1 MKEENHENDDMNI
14 HEIDHEE
21 NQIKR
26 NRPRYVNQIVLNFSE
41 KEKNK
46 RFDELISDLEIFKQF
61 YRQNLE
67 KIKLESE
74 RNYSSLYNTKL
85 LIYNVLEK
93 NMVEISSLS
102 NKDVR
107 INRINNLYNWYKE
120 KMKINEDLRR
130 INQKSRINRINNL
143 YNWYKEKMKINED
156 LRRINQKSYKDVNEV
171 IDEDLNDLENQK
183 EQNDNNKL
191 IGKDFEIDPH
201 RNEEIIDKKI
211 VNDYQRKVLS
221 KNLEERFHKIQNNE
235 NDETNN
241 EINIK
246 DDGELA
252 KTLLSLKNQEFS
264 GGGTYSTFYSYKFGT
279 NATSFGKFRQTDN
292 DFPNFRET
300 AKGGRQENSFFPSY
314 NKATKTYYPP
324 IVSETKFSYS
334 YNRPEYNFE
343 NMTLENKII
352 KSKMKILAEKR
363 AQEEIK
369 SQIELMG
376 KTRAKYIEQVNNKYE
391 IRNVV
396 DMYSKL
402 NDFSS
407 PLLQKYKLRESKSM
421 SDIKDNN
428 KNIFNKKPQIKNKDL
443 NIGIRKMVR
452 NNTNYKNNTVIE
464 NGDKI
469 KLKLKEQKNLFE
481 SEQKMSNSS
490 NKEVNKNII
499 TKLKPKKNQKDTKI
513 FSGIL
518 DKIKLDSIKNIENK
532 KIMEPLKMNKVKIK
546 LKINKEKIQNDMLNN
561 IKKFAAKPNSE
572 IITSLM
578 NTDSLFQTNNNYGIL
593 CNLNKRKSSV
603 DIINNNQ
610 NQDNTNESREEEEEN
625 YYTNNCLSLFDQG
638 NLKKLNQN
646 KNQNKI
652 YPQSTNSLRRI
663 KFNQMHKTFDLN
675 KDNYLNLRRTL
686 SDWKKTEC
694 LSLLNELTKNK
705 TPKIEE
711 EKFKKSN
718 LRRQNSVLNAYVN
731 PKDKFEFSQFYLPR
745 TGSLLLKRKTE
756 DNKKTKK
763 KGKK

>member
-1 MKEENHENDDMNI
+1 MNQEIHENEDMNI

-21 NQIKR
+21 NQKKR

-93 NMVEISSLS
+93 NMVEISCLS
-102 NKDVR
+102 NKDV
-107 INRINNLYNWYKE
+107 
-120 KMKINEDLRR
+120 
-130 INQKSRINRINNL
+130 RINRINNL

-652 YPQSTNSLRRI
+652 YPQSTNSLTRI
-663 KFNQMHKTFDLN
+663 KFNQIHKTFDLN

-711 EKFKKSN
+711 EKIKKSN

-731 PKDKFEFSQFYLPR
+731 PKEKFEFSQFYLPR

>member
-1 MKEENHENDDMNI
+1 MNQEIHENEDMNI

-21 NQIKR
+21 NQKKR

-93 NMVEISSLS
+93 NMVEISCLS
-102 NKDVR
+102 NKDV
-107 INRINNLYNWYKE
+107 
-120 KMKINEDLRR
+120 
-130 INQKSRINRINNL
+130 RINRINNL

-300 AKGGRQENSFFPSY
+300 AKGDRQENSFFPSY

-376 KTRAKYIEQVNNKYE
+376 KTRAKYIEQINNKYE

-469 KLKLKEQKNLFE
+469 KLKLKEQKNLFK

-546 LKINKEKIQNDMLNN
+546 LKINKEKIQNIMLNN

-652 YPQSTNSLRRI
+652 YPQSTNSLTRI
-663 KFNQMHKTFDLN
+663 KFNQIHKTFDLN

-711 EKFKKSN
+711 EKIKKSN

-731 PKDKFEFSQFYLPR
+731 PKEKFEFSQFYLPR

>member
-1 MKEENHENDDMNI
+1 MNI

-21 NQIKR
+21 NQKKR

-93 NMVEISSLS
+93 NMVEISCLS
-102 NKDVR
+102 NKDV
-107 INRINNLYNWYKE
+107 
-120 KMKINEDLRR
+120 
-130 INQKSRINRINNL
+130 RINRINNL

-469 KLKLKEQKNLFE
+469 KLKLKEQKNLFQ

-499 TKLKPKKNQKDTKI
+499 TKLKPKKIQKDTKI

-610 NQDNTNESREEEEEN
+610 NQDNTYESREEEEEN

-652 YPQSTNSLRRI
+652 YPQSTNSLTRI
-663 KFNQMHKTFDLN
+663 KFNQIHKTFDLN

-711 EKFKKSN
+711 EKIKKSN

>member
-1 MKEENHENDDMNI
+1 MNQEIHENEDMNI

-93 NMVEISSLS
+93 NMVEISCLS
-102 NKDVR
+102 NKDV
-107 INRINNLYNWYKE
+107 
-120 KMKINEDLRR
+120 
-130 INQKSRINRINNL
+130 RINRINNL

-300 AKGGRQENSFFPSY
+300 AKGGSQENSFFPSY

-452 NNTNYKNNTVIE
+452 NDTNYKSNTVIE

-481 SEQKMSNSS
+481 SEQKMSN
-490 NKEVNKNII
+490 
-499 TKLKPKKNQKDTKI
+499 
-513 FSGIL
+513 
-518 DKIKLDSIKNIENK
+518 
-532 KIMEPLKMNKVKIK
+532 
-546 LKINKEKIQNDMLNN
+546 
-561 IKKFAAKPNSE
+561 
-572 IITSLM
+572 
-578 NTDSLFQTNNNYGIL
+578 
-593 CNLNKRKSSV
+593 
-603 DIINNNQ
+603 
-610 NQDNTNESREEEEEN
+610 
-625 YYTNNCLSLFDQG
+625 
-638 NLKKLNQN
+638 
-646 KNQNKI
+646 
-652 YPQSTNSLRRI
+652 
-663 KFNQMHKTFDLN
+663 
-675 KDNYLNLRRTL
+675 
-686 SDWKKTEC
+686 
-694 LSLLNELTKNK
+694 
-705 TPKIEE
+705 
-711 EKFKKSN
+711 
-718 LRRQNSVLNAYVN
+718 
-731 PKDKFEFSQFYLPR
+731 
-745 TGSLLLKRKTE
+745 
-756 DNKKTKK
+756 
-763 KGKK
+763 

>member
-21 NQIKR
+21 NQKKR

-93 NMVEISSLS
+93 NMVEISCLS
-102 NKDVR
+102 NKD
-107 INRINNLYNWYKE
+107 I
-120 KMKINEDLRR
+120 
-130 INQKSRINRINNL
+130 QINRINNL

-300 AKGGRQENSFFPSY
+300 AKGDRQENSFFPSY
-314 NKATKTYYPP
+314 NKTTKAYYPP

-452 NNTNYKNNTVIE
+452 NDTNYKSNTVIE

-490 NKEVNKNII
+490 NKGVNKNII
-499 TKLKPKKNQKDTKI
+499 TKLKPKKIQKDTKI

-610 NQDNTNESREEEEEN
+610 NQDNTYESREEEEEN

-652 YPQSTNSLRRI
+652 YPQSTNSLTRI
-663 KFNQMHKTFDLN
+663 KFNQIHKTFDLN

>member
-1 MKEENHENDDMNI
+1 MNQEIHENEDMNI

-21 NQIKR
+21 NQKKR

-93 NMVEISSLS
+93 NMVEISCLS
-102 NKDVR
+102 NKDV
-107 INRINNLYNWYKE
+107 
-120 KMKINEDLRR
+120 
-130 INQKSRINRINNL
+130 RINRINNL

-499 TKLKPKKNQKDTKI
+499 TKLKPKKIQKDTKI

-652 YPQSTNSLRRI
+652 YPQSTNSLTRI
-663 KFNQMHKTFDLN
+663 KFNQIHKTFDLN

-694 LSLLNELTKNK
+694 FSLLNELTKNK

-711 EKFKKSN
+711 EKIKKSN

>member
-1 MKEENHENDDMNI
+1 MKEENHENEDMNI

-21 NQIKR
+21 NQKKR

-46 RFDELISDLEIFKQF
+46 RFYELISDLEIFKQF

-93 NMVEISSLS
+93 NMVEISCLS
-102 NKDVR
+102 NKDV
-107 INRINNLYNWYKE
+107 
-120 KMKINEDLRR
+120 
-130 INQKSRINRINNL
+130 RINRINNL

-201 RNEEIIDKKI
+201 RNEEVIDKKI

-546 LKINKEKIQNDMLNN
+546 LKINKEKIQNIMLNN

-652 YPQSTNSLRRI
+652 YPQSTNSLTRI
-663 KFNQMHKTFDLN
+663 KFNQIHKTFDLN

-711 EKFKKSN
+711 EKIKKSN

-731 PKDKFEFSQFYLPR
+731 PKEKFEFSQFYLPR

>member
-1 MKEENHENDDMNI
+1 MNQEIHENEDMNI

-21 NQIKR
+21 NQKKR

-93 NMVEISSLS
+93 NMVEISCLS
-102 NKDVR
+102 NKDV
-107 INRINNLYNWYKE
+107 
-120 KMKINEDLRR
+120 
-130 INQKSRINRINNL
+130 RINRINNL

-499 TKLKPKKNQKDTKI
+499 TKLKPKKIQKDTKI

-593 CNLNKRKSSV
+593 CNLNKRKSSG

-652 YPQSTNSLRRI
+652 YPQSTNSLTRI
-663 KFNQMHKTFDLN
+663 KFNQIHKTFDLN

-711 EKFKKSN
+711 EKIKKSN

-731 PKDKFEFSQFYLPR
+731 PKEKFEFSQFYLPR

>member
-1 MKEENHENDDMNI
+1 MNQEIHENEDMNI

-102 NKDVR
+102 NKDV
-107 INRINNLYNWYKE
+107 
-120 KMKINEDLRR
+120 
-130 INQKSRINRINNL
+130 RINRINNL

-428 KNIFNKKPQIKNKDL
+428 KNIFNKRPQIKNKDL

-546 LKINKEKIQNDMLNN
+546 LKINKEKIQNIMLNN

-593 CNLNKRKSSV
+593 CNLNKRKSSG

-652 YPQSTNSLRRI
+652 YPQSTNSLTRI
-663 KFNQMHKTFDLN
+663 KFNQIHKTFDLN

-711 EKFKKSN
+711 EKIKKSN

>member
-1 MKEENHENDDMNI
+1 MNQEIHENEDMNI

-21 NQIKR
+21 NQKKR

-93 NMVEISSLS
+93 NMVEISCLS
-102 NKDVR
+102 NKDV
-107 INRINNLYNWYKE
+107 
-120 KMKINEDLRR
+120 
-130 INQKSRINRINNL
+130 RINRINNL

-490 NKEVNKNII
+490 KKEVNKNII

-610 NQDNTNESREEEEEN
+610 NQDNTYESREEEEEN

-652 YPQSTNSLRRI
+652 YPQSTNSLTRI
-663 KFNQMHKTFDLN
+663 KFNQIHKTFDLN

>member
-1 MKEENHENDDMNI
+1 MNQEIHENEDMNI

-21 NQIKR
+21 NQKKR
-26 NRPRYVNQIVLNFSE
+26 NRPRYVNQIVLNFRE

-93 NMVEISSLS
+93 NMVEISCLS
-102 NKDVR
+102 NKDV
-107 INRINNLYNWYKE
+107 
-120 KMKINEDLRR
+120 
-130 INQKSRINRINNL
+130 RINRINNL

-452 NNTNYKNNTVIE
+452 NDTNYKSNTVIE

-490 NKEVNKNII
+490 KKEVNKNII

-561 IKKFAAKPNSE
+561 IKKFEAKPNSE

-652 YPQSTNSLRRI
+652 YPQSTNSLTRI
-663 KFNQMHKTFDLN
+663 KFNQIHKTFDLN

>member
-21 NQIKR
+21 NQKKR
-26 NRPRYVNQIVLNFSE
+26 NHPRYVNQIVLNFSE

-93 NMVEISSLS
+93 NMVEISCLS
-102 NKDVR
+102 NKDV
-107 INRINNLYNWYKE
+107 
-120 KMKINEDLRR
+120 
-130 INQKSRINRINNL
+130 RINRINNL

-499 TKLKPKKNQKDTKI
+499 TKLKPKKIQKDTKI

-652 YPQSTNSLRRI
+652 YPQSTNSLTRI
-663 KFNQMHKTFDLN
+663 KFNQIHKTFDLN

-711 EKFKKSN
+711 EKIKKSN

>member
-102 NKDVR
+102 NKDV
-107 INRINNLYNWYKE
+107 
-120 KMKINEDLRR
+120 
-130 INQKSRINRINNL
+130 RINRINNL

-481 SEQKMSNSS
+481 SERKMSNSS
-490 NKEVNKNII
+490 NKEVIKNII

>member
-1 MKEENHENDDMNI
+1 
-14 HEIDHEE
+14 
-21 NQIKR
+21 
-26 NRPRYVNQIVLNFSE
+26 
-41 KEKNK
+41 
-46 RFDELISDLEIFKQF
+46 
-61 YRQNLE
+61 
-67 KIKLESE
+67 
-74 RNYSSLYNTKL
+74 
-85 LIYNVLEK
+85 
-93 NMVEISSLS
+93 
-102 NKDVR
+102 
-107 INRINNLYNWYKE
+107 
-120 KMKINEDLRR
+120 
-130 INQKSRINRINNL
+130 
-143 YNWYKEKMKINED
+143 
-156 LRRINQKSYKDVNEV
+156 
-171 IDEDLNDLENQK
+171 
-183 EQNDNNKL
+183 
-191 IGKDFEIDPH
+191 
-201 RNEEIIDKKI
+201 
-211 VNDYQRKVLS
+211 
-221 KNLEERFHKIQNNE
+221 
-235 NDETNN
+235 
-241 EINIK
+241 
-246 DDGELA
+246 
-252 KTLLSLKNQEFS
+252 
-264 GGGTYSTFYSYKFGT
+264 
-279 NATSFGKFRQTDN
+279 
-292 DFPNFRET
+292 
-300 AKGGRQENSFFPSY
+300 
-314 NKATKTYYPP
+314 
-324 IVSETKFSYS
+324 
-334 YNRPEYNFE
+334 
-343 NMTLENKII
+343 
-352 KSKMKILAEKR
+352 MKILAEKR

-481 SEQKMSNSS
+481 SERKMSNSS

-532 KIMEPLKMNKVKIK
+532 KIMEPLKMNKIKIK

-711 EKFKKSN
+711 EKIKKSN

>member
-1 MKEENHENDDMNI
+1 MNQEIHENEDMNI

-21 NQIKR
+21 NQKKR

-93 NMVEISSLS
+93 NMVEISCLS
-102 NKDVR
+102 NKDV
-107 INRINNLYNWYKE
+107 
-120 KMKINEDLRR
+120 
-130 INQKSRINRINNL
+130 RINRINNL

-452 NNTNYKNNTVIE
+452 NNTNYKNKTVIE

-490 NKEVNKNII
+490 NKGVNKNII
-499 TKLKPKKNQKDTKI
+499 TKLKPKKIQKDTKI

-561 IKKFAAKPNSE
+561 IKKFEAKPNSE

-711 EKFKKSN
+711 EKIKKSN

>member
-1 MKEENHENDDMNI
+1 MNQEIHENEDMNI

-21 NQIKR
+21 NQKKR

-93 NMVEISSLS
+93 NMVEISCLS
-102 NKDVR
+102 NKDV
-107 INRINNLYNWYKE
+107 
-120 KMKINEDLRR
+120 
-130 INQKSRINRINNL
+130 RINRINNL

-452 NNTNYKNNTVIE
+452 NDTNYKSNTVIE

-490 NKEVNKNII
+490 NKGVNKNII
-499 TKLKPKKNQKDTKI
+499 TKLKPKKIQKDTKI

-652 YPQSTNSLRRI
+652 YPQSTNSLTRI
-663 KFNQMHKTFDLN
+663 KFNQIHKTFDLN

>member
-1 MKEENHENDDMNI
+1 MNQEIHENEDMNI

-21 NQIKR
+21 NQKKR
-26 NRPRYVNQIVLNFSE
+26 NRPRYVNQIVLNFRE

-93 NMVEISSLS
+93 NMVEISCLS
-102 NKDVR
+102 NKDV
-107 INRINNLYNWYKE
+107 
-120 KMKINEDLRR
+120 
-130 INQKSRINRINNL
+130 RINRINNL

-183 EQNDNNKL
+183 GQNDNNKL

-481 SEQKMSNSS
+481 SERKMSNSS
-490 NKEVNKNII
+490 NKEVIKNII

>member
-1 MKEENHENDDMNI
+1 MNQEIHENEDMNI

-21 NQIKR
+21 NQKKR

-93 NMVEISSLS
+93 NMVEISCLS
-102 NKDVR
+102 NKDV
-107 INRINNLYNWYKE
+107 
-120 KMKINEDLRR
+120 
-130 INQKSRINRINNL
+130 RINRINNL

-469 KLKLKEQKNLFE
+469 KLKLKEQKNLFQ
-481 SEQKMSNSS
+481 SERKMSNSS
-490 NKEVNKNII
+490 NKEVIKNII

-663 KFNQMHKTFDLN
+663 KFNQIHKTFDLN

>member
-1 MKEENHENDDMNI
+1 MNQEIHENEDMNI

-21 NQIKR
+21 NQKKR

-93 NMVEISSLS
+93 NMVEISCLS
-102 NKDVR
+102 NKDV
-107 INRINNLYNWYKE
+107 
-120 KMKINEDLRR
+120 
-130 INQKSRINRINNL
+130 RINRINNL

-499 TKLKPKKNQKDTKI
+499 TKLKPKKIQKDTKI

-546 LKINKEKIQNDMLNN
+546 LKINKEKIQNSMLNN

-652 YPQSTNSLRRI
+652 YPQSTNSLTRI
-663 KFNQMHKTFDLN
+663 KFNQIHKTFDLN
-675 KDNYLNLRRTL
+675 KANYLNLRRTL

-711 EKFKKSN
+711 EKIKKSN

>member
-1 MKEENHENDDMNI
+1 MNQEIHENEDMNI

-21 NQIKR
+21 NQKKR

-93 NMVEISSLS
+93 NMVEISCLS
-102 NKDVR
+102 NKDV
-107 INRINNLYNWYKE
+107 
-120 KMKINEDLRR
+120 
-130 INQKSRINRINNL
+130 RINRINNL

-593 CNLNKRKSSV
+593 CNLNKRKSSG

-652 YPQSTNSLRRI
+652 YPQSTNSLTRI
-663 KFNQMHKTFDLN
+663 KFNQIHKTFDLN

-711 EKFKKSN
+711 EKIKKSN

>member
-1 MKEENHENDDMNI
+1 MNQEIHENEDMNI

-21 NQIKR
+21 NQKKR

-93 NMVEISSLS
+93 NMVEISCLS
-102 NKDVR
+102 NKDV
-107 INRINNLYNWYKE
+107 
-120 KMKINEDLRR
+120 
-130 INQKSRINRINNL
+130 RINRINNL

-490 NKEVNKNII
+490 KKEVNKNII

>member
-1 MKEENHENDDMNI
+1 MNQEIHENEDMNI

-21 NQIKR
+21 NQKKR

-93 NMVEISSLS
+93 NMVEISCLS
-102 NKDVR
+102 NKDV
-107 INRINNLYNWYKE
+107 
-120 KMKINEDLRR
+120 
-130 INQKSRINRINNL
+130 RINRINNL

-499 TKLKPKKNQKDTKI
+499 TKLKPKKIQKDTKI

-652 YPQSTNSLRRI
+652 YPQSTNSLTRI

-711 EKFKKSN
+711 EKIKKSN

>member
-1 MKEENHENDDMNI
+1 MNQEIHENEDMNI

-21 NQIKR
+21 NQKKR
-26 NRPRYVNQIVLNFSE
+26 NRPRYVNQIVLNFRE

-93 NMVEISSLS
+93 NMVEISCLS
-102 NKDVR
+102 NKDV
-107 INRINNLYNWYKE
+107 
-120 KMKINEDLRR
+120 
-130 INQKSRINRINNL
+130 RINRINNL

-452 NNTNYKNNTVIE
+452 NNTNYKSNTVIE

-499 TKLKPKKNQKDTKI
+499 TKLKPKKIQKDTKI

-546 LKINKEKIQNDMLNN
+546 LKINKEKIQNSMLNN
-561 IKKFAAKPNSE
+561 LKKFAAKPNSE

-593 CNLNKRKSSV
+593 CNLNKRKSSG

-652 YPQSTNSLRRI
+652 YPQSTNSLTRI
-663 KFNQMHKTFDLN
+663 KFNQIHKTFDLN

-711 EKFKKSN
+711 EKIKKSN

-731 PKDKFEFSQFYLPR
+731 PKEKFEFSQFYLPR

>member
-21 NQIKR
+21 NQKKR

-93 NMVEISSLS
+93 NMVEISCLS
-102 NKDVR
+102 NKDV
-107 INRINNLYNWYKE
+107 
-120 KMKINEDLRR
+120 
-130 INQKSRINRINNL
+130 RINRINNL

-452 NNTNYKNNTVIE
+452 NNTNYKSNTVIE

-490 NKEVNKNII
+490 KKEVNKNII

-513 FSGIL
+513 FSGIMN
-518 DKIKLDSIKNIENK
+518 KIKLDSIKNIENK

-652 YPQSTNSLRRI
+652 YPQSTNSLTRI
-663 KFNQMHKTFDLN
+663 KFNQIHKTFDLN

-694 LSLLNELTKNK
+694 FSLLNELTKNK

>member
-1 MKEENHENDDMNI
+1 MKEENHENEDMNI

-21 NQIKR
+21 NQKKR
-26 NRPRYVNQIVLNFSE
+26 NRPRYVNQIILNFRE

-74 RNYSSLYNTKL
+74 RNFSSLYNTKL

-93 NMVEISSLS
+93 NMVEISCLS
-102 NKDVR
+102 NKDV
-107 INRINNLYNWYKE
+107 
-120 KMKINEDLRR
+120 
-130 INQKSRINRINNL
+130 RINRINNL

-490 NKEVNKNII
+490 KKEVNKNII

-652 YPQSTNSLRRI
+652 YPQSTNSLTRI
-663 KFNQMHKTFDLN
+663 KFNQIHKTFDLN

>member
-1 MKEENHENDDMNI
+1 MNQEIHENEDMNI

-21 NQIKR
+21 NQKKR

-93 NMVEISSLS
+93 NMVEISCLS
-102 NKDVR
+102 NKDV
-107 INRINNLYNWYKE
+107 
-120 KMKINEDLRR
+120 
-130 INQKSRINRINNL
+130 RINRINNL

-469 KLKLKEQKNLFE
+469 KLKLKDQKNLFE

-490 NKEVNKNII
+490 NKEVIKNII

-652 YPQSTNSLRRI
+652 YPQSTNSLTRI
-663 KFNQMHKTFDLN
+663 KFNQIHKTFDLN

-711 EKFKKSN
+711 EKIKKSN

>member
-1 MKEENHENDDMNI
+1 
-14 HEIDHEE
+14 
-21 NQIKR
+21 
-26 NRPRYVNQIVLNFSE
+26 
-41 KEKNK
+41 
-46 RFDELISDLEIFKQF
+46 
-61 YRQNLE
+61 
-67 KIKLESE
+67 
-74 RNYSSLYNTKL
+74 
-85 LIYNVLEK
+85 
-93 NMVEISSLS
+93 MVEISCLS
-102 NKDVR
+102 NKDV
-107 INRINNLYNWYKE
+107 
-120 KMKINEDLRR
+120 
-130 INQKSRINRINNL
+130 RINRINNL

>member
-1 MKEENHENDDMNI
+1 MNQEIHENEDMNI

-21 NQIKR
+21 NQKKR

-93 NMVEISSLS
+93 NMVEISCLS
-102 NKDVR
+102 NKDV
-107 INRINNLYNWYKE
+107 
-120 KMKINEDLRR
+120 
-130 INQKSRINRINNL
+130 RINRINNL

-452 NNTNYKNNTVIE
+452 NNTNYKSNTVIE

-490 NKEVNKNII
+490 KKEVNKNII

-652 YPQSTNSLRRI
+652 YPQSTNSLTRI
-663 KFNQMHKTFDLN
+663 KFNQIHKTFDLN

>member
-1 MKEENHENDDMNI
+1 MNQEIHENEDMNI

-21 NQIKR
+21 NQKKR

-93 NMVEISSLS
+93 NMVEISCLS
-102 NKDVR
+102 NKDV
-107 INRINNLYNWYKE
+107 
-120 KMKINEDLRR
+120 
-130 INQKSRINRINNL
+130 RINRINNL

-279 NATSFGKFRQTDN
+279 NATSFGKFRQTDT

-300 AKGGRQENSFFPSY
+300 AKGGTQENSFFPSY

-499 TKLKPKKNQKDTKI
+499 TKLKPKKIQKNTKI

-652 YPQSTNSLRRI
+652 YPQSTNSLTRI
-663 KFNQMHKTFDLN
+663 KFNQIHKTFDLN

-694 LSLLNELTKNK
+694 LSLLNELTKNR

-711 EKFKKSN
+711 EKIKKSN

>member
-1 MKEENHENDDMNI
+1 MNQEIHENEDMNI

-21 NQIKR
+21 NQKKR
-26 NRPRYVNQIVLNFSE
+26 NRPRYVNQIVLNFRE

-93 NMVEISSLS
+93 NMVEISCLS
-102 NKDVR
+102 NKDV
-107 INRINNLYNWYKE
+107 
-120 KMKINEDLRR
+120 
-130 INQKSRINRINNL
+130 RINRINNL

-183 EQNDNNKL
+183 GQNDNNKL

-481 SEQKMSNSS
+481 SERKMSNSS
-490 NKEVNKNII
+490 NKEVIKNII
-499 TKLKPKKNQKDTKI
+499 TKLKPKKIQKDTKI

-561 IKKFAAKPNSE
+561 IKKFEAKPNSE

-652 YPQSTNSLRRI
+652 YPQSTNSLTRI
-663 KFNQMHKTFDLN
+663 KFNQIHKTFDLN

>member
-1 MKEENHENDDMNI
+1 MKEENHENEDMNI

-21 NQIKR
+21 NQKKR
-26 NRPRYVNQIVLNFSE
+26 NRPRYVNQIVLNFRE

-61 YRQNLE
+61 YHQNLE

-93 NMVEISSLS
+93 NMVEISCLS
-102 NKDVR
+102 NKDV
-107 INRINNLYNWYKE
+107 
-120 KMKINEDLRR
+120 
-130 INQKSRINRINNL
+130 RINRINNL

-452 NNTNYKNNTVIE
+452 NNTNYKSNTVIE

-490 NKEVNKNII
+490 KKEVNKNII

-546 LKINKEKIQNDMLNN
+546 LKINKKKIQNDMLNN

-694 LSLLNELTKNK
+694 FSLLNELTKNK

-711 EKFKKSN
+711 EKIKKSN

>member
-1 MKEENHENDDMNI
+1 MNQEIHENEDMNI

-21 NQIKR
+21 NQKKR

-93 NMVEISSLS
+93 NMVEISCLS
-102 NKDVR
+102 NKDV
-107 INRINNLYNWYKE
+107 
-120 KMKINEDLRR
+120 
-130 INQKSRINRINNL
+130 RINRINNL

-452 NNTNYKNNTVIE
+452 NNTNYKSNTVIE

-469 KLKLKEQKNLFE
+469 KVKLKEQKNLFE
-481 SEQKMSNSS
+481 SERKMSNSS
-490 NKEVNKNII
+490 NKEVIKNII

-610 NQDNTNESREEEEEN
+610 NQDNTYESREEEEEN

-652 YPQSTNSLRRI
+652 YPQSTNSLTRI
-663 KFNQMHKTFDLN
+663 KFNQIHKTFDLN
-675 KDNYLNLRRTL
+675 KANYLNLRRTL

-711 EKFKKSN
+711 EKIKKSN

-731 PKDKFEFSQFYLPR
+731 PKEKFEFSQFYLPR

>member
-1 MKEENHENDDMNI
+1 MNQEIHENEDMNI

-21 NQIKR
+21 NQKKR

-93 NMVEISSLS
+93 NMVEISCLS
-102 NKDVR
+102 NKDV
-107 INRINNLYNWYKE
+107 
-120 KMKINEDLRR
+120 
-130 INQKSRINRINNL
+130 RINRINNL

-452 NNTNYKNNTVIE
+452 NNTNYKSNTVIE

-490 NKEVNKNII
+490 KKEVNKNII

-718 LRRQNSVLNAYVN
+718 LRRQNSVLNAYAN

>member
-1 MKEENHENDDMNI
+1 MNQEIHENEDMNI

-21 NQIKR
+21 NQKKR
-26 NRPRYVNQIVLNFSE
+26 NRPRYVNQIVLNFRE

-93 NMVEISSLS
+93 NMVEISCLS
-102 NKDVR
+102 NKDV
-107 INRINNLYNWYKE
+107 
-120 KMKINEDLRR
+120 
-130 INQKSRINRINNL
+130 RINRINNL

-221 KNLEERFHKIQNNE
+221 KNLEERFHKIQINE

-300 AKGGRQENSFFPSY
+300 AKGGSQENSFFPSY

-428 KNIFNKKPQIKNKDL
+428 KNIFNKNPQIKNKDL

-481 SEQKMSNSS
+481 SEQKVSNSS
-490 NKEVNKNII
+490 NKEFNKNII
-499 TKLKPKKNQKDTKI
+499 TKLKPKKIQKDTKI

-593 CNLNKRKSSV
+593 CNLNKRKSSG

-652 YPQSTNSLRRI
+652 YPQSTNSLTRI
-663 KFNQMHKTFDLN
+663 KFNQIHKTFDLN

-711 EKFKKSN
+711 EKIKKSN

>member
-1 MKEENHENDDMNI
+1 MNQEIHENEDMNI

-93 NMVEISSLS
+93 NMVEISCLS
-102 NKDVR
+102 NKDV
-107 INRINNLYNWYKE
+107 
-120 KMKINEDLRR
+120 
-130 INQKSRINRINNL
+130 RINRINNL

-499 TKLKPKKNQKDTKI
+499 TKLKPKKIQKDTKI

-546 LKINKEKIQNDMLNN
+546 LKINKEKIQNIMLNN

-652 YPQSTNSLRRI
+652 YPQSTNSLTRI
-663 KFNQMHKTFDLN
+663 KFNQIHKTFDLN

-711 EKFKKSN
+711 EKIKKSN

-731 PKDKFEFSQFYLPR
+731 PKEKFEFSQFYLPR

>member
-1 MKEENHENDDMNI
+1 MNQEIHENEDMNI

-21 NQIKR
+21 NQKKR

-93 NMVEISSLS
+93 NMVEISCLS
-102 NKDVR
+102 NKDV
-107 INRINNLYNWYKE
+107 
-120 KMKINEDLRR
+120 
-130 INQKSRINRINNL
+130 RINRINNL

-452 NNTNYKNNTVIE
+452 NDTNYKSNTVIE

-490 NKEVNKNII
+490 KKEVNKNII

-652 YPQSTNSLRRI
+652 YPQSTNSLTRI
-663 KFNQMHKTFDLN
+663 KFNQIHKTFDLN

>member
-1 MKEENHENDDMNI
+1 MNQEIHENEDMNI

-21 NQIKR
+21 NQKKR

-93 NMVEISSLS
+93 NMVEISCLS
-102 NKDVR
+102 NKDV
-107 INRINNLYNWYKE
+107 
-120 KMKINEDLRR
+120 
-130 INQKSRINRINNL
+130 RINRINNL

-452 NNTNYKNNTVIE
+452 NNTNYKSNTVIE

-481 SEQKMSNSS
+481 SERKMSNSS

-499 TKLKPKKNQKDTKI
+499 TKLKPKKIQKDTKI

-652 YPQSTNSLRRI
+652 YPQSTNSLTRI
-663 KFNQMHKTFDLN
+663 KFNQIHKTFDLN

>member
-102 NKDVR
+102 NKDV
-107 INRINNLYNWYKE
+107 
-120 KMKINEDLRR
+120 
-130 INQKSRINRINNL
+130 RINRINNL

-546 LKINKEKIQNDMLNN
+546 LKINKEKIQNIMLNN

-652 YPQSTNSLRRI
+652 YPQSTNSLTRI
-663 KFNQMHKTFDLN
+663 KFNQIHKTFDLN

>member
-1 MKEENHENDDMNI
+1 MNQEIHENEDMNI

-21 NQIKR
+21 NQKKR
-26 NRPRYVNQIVLNFSE
+26 NRPRYVNQIVLNFRE

-93 NMVEISSLS
+93 NMVEISCLS
-102 NKDVR
+102 NKDV
-107 INRINNLYNWYKE
+107 
-120 KMKINEDLRR
+120 
-130 INQKSRINRINNL
+130 RINRINNL

-452 NNTNYKNNTVIE
+452 NDTNYKSNTVIE

-546 LKINKEKIQNDMLNN
+546 LKINKEKIQNSMLNN

-593 CNLNKRKSSV
+593 CNLNKRKSSG

-652 YPQSTNSLRRI
+652 YPQSTNSLTRI
-663 KFNQMHKTFDLN
+663 KFNQIHKTFDLN

-711 EKFKKSN
+711 EKIKKSN

>member
-1 MKEENHENDDMNI
+1 MNQEIHENEDINI

-21 NQIKR
+21 NQKKR

-93 NMVEISSLS
+93 NMVEISCLS
-102 NKDVR
+102 NKDV
-107 INRINNLYNWYKE
+107 
-120 KMKINEDLRR
+120 
-130 INQKSRINRINNL
+130 RINRINNL

-171 IDEDLNDLENQK
+171 IDEDLIDLENQK

-279 NATSFGKFRQTDN
+279 NATSFGKFRQTVN

-300 AKGGRQENSFFPSY
+300 AKGGRQENILFSFFPSY

-499 TKLKPKKNQKDTKI
+499 TKLKPKKIQKDTKI

-546 LKINKEKIQNDMLNN
+546 LKINKEKIQNIMLNN

-593 CNLNKRKSSV
+593 CNLNKRKSSG

-652 YPQSTNSLRRI
+652 YPQSTNSLTRI
-663 KFNQMHKTFDLN
+663 KFNQIHKTFDLN

-711 EKFKKSN
+711 EKIKKSN

-731 PKDKFEFSQFYLPR
+731 PKEKFEFSQFYLPR